1 MSRRLYIARFECG
14 HEGCR
19 ETAHYECQTRS
30 EQTDLYRKY
39 ASSKW
44 LCSRHSNPE
53 TVLSPTNL
61 KTVNEVQSK
70 THHYDGKS
78 IGVYWENSGLFSF
91 GPGFRAWAEDFPEGT
106 VLRVTAE
113 IVLP

>member
-1 MSRRLYIARFECG
+1 MSRRPYIARFECG
-14 HEGCR
+14 HEGCK
-19 ETAHYECQTRS
+19 EYAHYECHTRA
-30 EQTDLYRKY
+30 EQTDLFRKY
-39 ASSKW
+39 ANGKW
-44 LCSRHSNPE
+44 LCTRHSNPE

-70 THHYDGKS
+70 QHLYDGKS
-78 IGVYWENSGLFSF
+78 IGLYWGNSGFSS
-91 GPGFRAWAEDFPEGT
+91 GPGFRAWAKDFPEGT